1 MFPLCWA
8 NTANI
13 GAFTTRTQAGFQ
25 SLPLGSPEELV
36 GGVRGAAP
44 GPRRFALEA
53 ELGICESSTPSTSK
67 RSGHGPLRHKLA
79 QATGALSAR
88 GGAGGPRASDDRL
101 PDPMK
106 PMLGCWRLS
115 REDADEQRWPQGLW
129 SPSLG
134 DAE

>member
-53 ELGICESSTPSTSK
+53 QLGICEPSTPSTSK
-67 RSGHGPLRHKLA
+67 RRAATDPFGTSSLRQLGLCLPGEGPEG
-79 QATGALSAR
+79 Q
-88 GGAGGPRASDDRL
+88 GPR
-101 PDPMK
+101 MT
-106 PMLGCWRLS
+106 G
-115 REDADEQRWPQGLW
+115 
-129 SPSLG
+129 SLIP
-134 DAE
+134 